1 MASINANNTAEQ
13 LPGGYEAIAVS
24 AQQKEAPLQI
34 AVVVKIEPDPVA
46 GHFVVLR
53 DTIDAK
59 ILLGCVIDAERQVHQ
74 WLELWIQSIENIGQ
88 TTAATQQT
96 LTNAILDERWRRQ
109 CRAFEQI
116 DSAEIIKTGWE
127 SAHPQPTY
135 IDLSGLEAIHPSD
148 PDSGHPW
155 QLCQDDALLIAKELP
170 GYSNSPHR
178 YLYQP
183 ELGPDSPFIP
193 VTGQAPTN
201 EHTEDMSATNCSA
214 DHILPLNPEGGFIL
228 VRGCGLI
235 AFESFVDVLGGAS
248 WEGIRHGRGEFAPG
262 ITPKLLSVTNTDSVT
277 VGRLFQESQ
286 GRWGSLAESF
296 YLKLSILSDM
306 VSSVRTMVYHQQR
319 PLLNLSTESFQIK
332 LGEPG
337 THLPFLWTSQAVLI
351 DAGDVVAMPIQT
363 SDAEYYVPA
372 SLAGTSVYRP
382 VSVGLASRGRGTVR
396 IRQVLPDKSDKI
408 ILEGTFT
415 TQQRA
420 EAGPNDLVWLRLN
433 LACGRLDLY
442 AHLEEKTAL
451 AAGELRFRTIGQQ
464 LNNEQVSSLREAE
477 GVPIPEALFEIVTL
491 LSTPCDLYSLG
502 VLAVRLLLVDKQTT
516 LPVALDEMLSLA
528 RQVALEYDETQS
540 LEDRI
545 QRIFDADQRWGE
557 SLGAHRLIMEEVA
570 PEDAYTVLPSDLWI
584 RTLAMIVRMFAGI
597 GPDSVCR
604 DYGDAPAGG
613 LHKVF
618 DQSVTDLD
626 ELIPRARSL
635 IVADCKFNRE
645 INNIIQKYMV
655 GSG

>member
-1 MASINANNTAEQ
+1 MASPNANNTAEQ
-13 LPGGYEAIAVS
+13 LPGGYEAIAIS

-59 ILLGCVIDAERQVHQ
+59 ILLGCIIDAERQVHQ
-74 WLELWIQSIENIGQ
+74 WVELWIQSVENIGQ
-88 TTAATQQT
+88 TAAAAQQT

-155 QLCQDDALLIAKELP
+155 RLCQDDTILTAKDLP
-170 GYSNSPHR
+170 GYGTSPHR

-183 ELGPDSPFIP
+183 ELGQNSSFIP
-193 VTGQAPTN
+193 VTAQAPTN

-228 VRGCGLI
+228 VRVCGLI
-235 AFESFVDVLGGAS
+235 AFEAFVDVLGGAS

-262 ITPKLLSVTNTDSVT
+262 VTPKLLSVMASDSVT
-277 VGRLFQESQ
+277 IGRLFHESQ

-296 YLKLSILSDM
+296 YLKLSLLSDM
-306 VSSVRTMVYHQQR
+306 VSSVRTMVCHQQR
-319 PLLNLSTESFQIK
+319 PLLNLSTESFQVK

-337 THLPFLWTSQAVLI
+337 AHLPFLWTSRAALI
-351 DAGDVVAMPIQT
+351 DTGDVVAMPIQT
-363 SDAEYYVPA
+363 SDAEYYIPA
-372 SLAGTSVYRP
+372 GLAGTSVYRP
-382 VSVGLASRGRGTVR
+382 VSVGLPTRGRGTVR

-415 TQQRA
+415 TQQRV

-491 LSTPCDLYSLG
+491 LSTPCDLYSMG
-502 VLAVRLLLVDKQTT
+502 VLAVRLLLVDEQTT

-528 RQVALEYDETQS
+528 RQIALEYDETQS

-545 QRIFDADQRWGE
+545 QCIFDADQRWGE
-557 SLGAHRLIMEEVA
+557 SLGGHRLIMEEVA
-570 PEDAYTVLPSDLWI
+570 PEDAYKVLPSDLWI

-626 ELIPRARSL
+626 ELMLRARSL

-655 GSG
+655 GSS